1 MCGIAGFWGP
11 PSTAGA
17 MRPVLESMA
26 EAMRH
31 RGPDAQ
37 GHWTDEAAGL
47 GLAHAR
53 LSIIDLSP
61 AGAQPMASADGR
73 LVAAYNGEIYNYM
86 DIRGELERA
95 GLAPGAGWRGHSDTE
110 LLLEAV
116 AAWGLEAALE
126 RCVGMFALA
135 LWDRAE
141 RRLTLVRD
149 RLGIKP
155 LYYGWAASASE
166 PTLVFGSTPAPLRRH
181 PDFQS
186 NVDRDALC
194 AYLRTLYVPAPLCIY
209 KGLRQLEP
217 GRLLTVTAEDLARR
231 RLPEPEPWWSL
242 RAVAEA
248 GQADLFAGSEAE
260 AETELEAL
268 LADAVGLR
276 MIADVPLG
284 AFLSGGVD
292 SSTVAALMQEQ
303 SERPVKTFTI
313 GSTEADYD
321 ESGQAAAVARH
332 LETDHTFLRLTPAQ
346 TRECIPLMPRF
357 FDEPFAD
364 ASQIPTYLVSRLARD
379 TVTVSLS
386 GDGGDELLGGYNRH
400 VIGPGLWRKLRTAP
414 GPVRSALSL
423 ALAAGLD
430 RPAAALLEFRQR
442 NLPPDQREHILRDKL
457 QKLCVA
463 MSARNREDF
472 YRRLCSW
479 WTAPET
485 VAAGGRVPTTLLD
498 DPSAWPDI
506 RDFAQ
511 WMMTMDLGTYLP
523 DDILT
528 KVDRSSMAVSLE
540 ARVPLLDHRVVE
552 FAHRLP
558 TAMKIKDGKG
568 KHLLRRVLHKR
579 VPMEL
584 VERPKQGFGVP
595 IDAWLRGPLRDWAE
609 QLLDEGRLRREGY
622 LRPGPV
628 RRAWRDHLSG
638 RANRQYHLWGVLMF
652 QAWLEEHA
660 P

>member
-11 PSTAGA
+11 PATADA
-17 MRPVLESMA
+17 MRTVLEA
-26 EAMRH
+26 QCDAMRH

-37 GHWTDEAAGL
+37 AHWTDQAAGL

-61 AGAQPMASADGR
+61 AGSQPMAGADGR
-73 LVAAYNGEIYNYM
+73 LVITYNGEIYNYM
-86 DIRGELERA
+86 AIRRELERT
-95 GLAPGAGWRGHSDTE
+95 GLAPAQGWRGHSDTE
-110 LLLEAV
+110 LLLEAMG
-116 AAWGLEAALE
+116 AWGLEEALA

-135 LWDRAE
+135 VWDTAR
-141 RRLTLVRD
+141 RRLHLVRD

-155 LYYGWAASASE
+155 LYYGYAGNS
-166 PTLVFGSTPAPLRRH
+166 LVFGSTPGALRRH
-181 PDFQS
+181 PDVQS
-186 NVDRDALC
+186 DGGGVDKDALC

-209 KGLRQLEP
+209 KGMRQLEP
-217 GRLLTVTAEDLARR
+217 GRLLTVTADDLAAR
-231 RLPEPEPWWSL
+231 RLPEPTTWWSL
-242 RAVAEA
+242 RTVAEA
-248 GQADLFAGSEAE
+248 GQADLFTGSEDE
-260 AETELEAL
+260 AATELDAL

-292 SSTVAALMQEQ
+292 SSTVAALMQEH
-303 SERPVKTFTI
+303 SARPVKTFTI

-332 LETDHTFLRLTPAQ
+332 LQTEHTFLRLTPAQ
-346 TRECIPLMPRF
+346 ARECIPLMPRF

-386 GDGGDELLGGYNRH
+386 GDGGDELFGGYNRH
-400 VIGPGLWRKLRTAP
+400 VSGPGLWRRLSGAPRPLRA
-414 GPVRSALSL
+414 ALAM

-430 RPAAALLEFRQR
+430 RPAAALLELRQR
-442 NLPPDQREHILRDKL
+442 RLPPERREHILRDKL
-457 QKLCVA
+457 QKFGAA
-463 MSARNREDF
+463 MSATGREDF
-472 YRRLCSW
+472 YRRLCAW
-479 WTAPET
+479 WPDPAT
-485 VAAGGRVPTTLLD
+485 VVNGGSVPPTMLD
-498 DPSAWPDI
+498 DEAAWPAID
-506 RDFAQ
+506 DFAQ

-523 DDILT
+523 GDILT
-528 KVDRSSMAVSLE
+528 KVDRASMAVSLE

-558 TAMKIKDGKG
+558 MAMKIAHGRG
-568 KHLLRRVLHKR
+568 KHLLRKVLHKR

-595 IDAWLRGPLRDWAE
+595 MDAWLRGPLRDWAE
-609 QLLDEGRLRREGY
+609 QLLDEGRLRREGF
-622 LRPGPV
+622 LRPEPV

-652 QAWLEEHA
+652 QAWLEEHT